1 MLVGAAAGNLRITLR
16 NCNTKI
22 YPRKRSK
29 LGVVKILALHPE
41 FHYLL
46 YIGTFALGFGC
57 ADMIII
63 DAYQRYMEYDPFSS
77 CH

>member
-1 MLVGAAAGNLRITLR
+1 
-16 NCNTKI
+16 
-22 YPRKRSK
+22 